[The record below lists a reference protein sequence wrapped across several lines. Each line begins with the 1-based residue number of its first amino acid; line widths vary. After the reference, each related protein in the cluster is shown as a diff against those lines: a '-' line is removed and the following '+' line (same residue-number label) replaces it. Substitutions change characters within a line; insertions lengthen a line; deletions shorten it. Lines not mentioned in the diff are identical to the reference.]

1 MEIITDQ
8 DERMETLLSY
18 GFQQIDWQIALLS
31 FLIAFLLSSLIAIVY
46 ERTFQ
51 GLSYSRGL
59 VQSMVLGS
67 IVSCLLMIAIGDN
80 IARGIGIVGS
90 LAIIRFRTNLR
101 DPRDLIFLFASL
113 GIGVSCGVQ
122 SYITAVI
129 GAIIFCLVVI
139 ALYISPFG
147 TRRKHDGLVRFQIPP
162 EPKISAEVASVL
174 QDHTKHFALVT
185 MRSVAQ
191 GQVVDYAYQVK
202 LSDPEDNITLI
213 QNLER
218 IEGIR
223 GISYTSQEATVEV

>member
-1 MEIITDQ
+1 MQ
-8 DERMETLLSY
+8 TLLNY
-18 GFQQIDWQIALLS
+18 GFEQLEWQVALLS
-31 FLIAFLLSSLIAIVY
+31 FLLAFLLSTVIALVY

-113 GIGVSCGVQ
+113 GIGVASGVR
-122 SYITAVI
+122 SYST
-129 GAIIFCLVVI
+129 AIIGCIVFCTVVVM
-139 ALYISPFG
+139 LYISPFG
-147 TRRKHDGLVRFQIPP
+147 ARRKHDGLVRFQLP
-162 EPKISAEVASVL
+162 ASVESTDMATRIL
-174 QDHTKHFALVT
+174 QRLTKHFVLVT
-185 MRSVAQ
+185 MRDVAQ
-191 GQVVDYAYQVK
+191 GQAFDYAYQVK
-202 LSDPEDNITLI
+202 LYQSKDNE
-213 QNLER
+213 NLVRELEQ

-223 GISYTSQEATVEV
+223 GLTYTNQETTVEI